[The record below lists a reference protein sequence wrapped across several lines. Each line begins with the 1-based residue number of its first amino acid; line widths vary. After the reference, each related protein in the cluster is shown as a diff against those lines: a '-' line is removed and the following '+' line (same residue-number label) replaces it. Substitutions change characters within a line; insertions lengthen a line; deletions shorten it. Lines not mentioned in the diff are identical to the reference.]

1 MTDDLHALSGA
12 YAVHALPDADEA
24 LFEEH
29 LAGCATCG
37 PEVRS
42 LRETAA
48 RLALAVAEPPPAA
61 LRPRVLAAVHRV
73 RRAASGRPVRAPG
86 PYQEEISVRPQAG
99 GLPGAAP
106 APLPP
111 WRARAR
117 AERWRASARAGR
129 WRAKALAGLVAV
141 STAAAVAF
149 GVVAFDARRDLG
161 DLRTRDAE
169 TSAALSA
176 VLAAP
181 DARTV
186 RQRVASGGTGVAVL
200 SRGQGRMV
208 FTSSGLPEL
217 PPSKVYVLW
226 LMGPDGMRPVG
237 PLDRRRDGLTTPL
250 LARLHDDGHV
260 GLTVEPAG
268 GSERPTTRPI
278 LFAEL
283 PAD

>member
-12 YAVHALPDADEA
+12 YAVHALPDADEV

-37 PEVRS
+37 SEVRW

-48 RLALAVAEPPPAA
+48 RLALAVAEPPAAA
-61 LRPRVLAAVHRV
+61 LRPRLLAAAHRA
-73 RRAASGRPVRAPG
+73 RRAAPGRPVRLPEELPVG
-86 PYQEEISVRPQAG
+86 PKARGPSGAG
-99 GLPGAAP
+99 VVP
-106 APLPP
+106 
-111 WRARAR
+111 
-117 AERWRASARAGR
+117 SSR
-129 WRAKALAGLVAV
+129 WRAKALAGLAAV

-149 GVVAFDARRDLG
+149 GVVAFEARRDLG

-200 SRGQGRMV
+200 SRRRGRLV

-237 PLDRRRDGLTTPL
+237 SLDRLRDGLTTPV

-268 GSERPTTRPI
+268 GSERPTTQPI

-283 PAD
+283 PAA